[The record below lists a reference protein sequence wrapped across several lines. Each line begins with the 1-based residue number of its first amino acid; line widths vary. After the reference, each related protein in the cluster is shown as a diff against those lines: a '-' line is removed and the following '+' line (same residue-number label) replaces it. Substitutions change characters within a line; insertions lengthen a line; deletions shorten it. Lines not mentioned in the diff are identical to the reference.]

1 MKAQKKQ
8 LTIISFL
15 LLVLCLTGCRTSSV
29 PLEQATVELQNEE
42 DMETIQKQ
50 LDRFEGEEAYELEF
64 EKPHVEPKIYID
76 KNGYDIFDTKSAY
89 FVGEELE
96 SEFSIYNEEDGSIV
110 YRGKMIRVA
119 KDPIT
124 EKSVYKGDFSEV
136 KTPGVFYVQTAII
149 GRSYS
154 FSIEREHDKAILKII
169 SDQYLKQKPDEYFA
183 KGNRNEMKEP
193 LYGMLQICIA
203 KQLCETSYDEK
214 MTEKLSEYAKWLLE
228 WLKEAEKESLHFSV
242 EENLL
247 LSTVFSQTAE
257 ALSESNDQLSDSCQ
271 VQAKICYDQAK
282 LLSDSSDVYH
292 TAEGMA
298 AASLYKTTG
307 NAGYHN
313 VIKAIHKEHRQRKQQ
328 ESNETNAGTDD
339 SDKKQLSENT
349 IQKDDMC
356 MEDVYQN
363 FLAAYYYMTTEKS
376 EDITICEDM
385 MSEFMNDCTGYLD
398 HSASAAFGL
407 TREITEEE
415 TIETQIL
422 YDATQLAVADY
433 IVVSREYRNVCRQQM
448 HYLLHDRGI
457 EELDAGKLA
466 ALWLIMSIISR

>member
-15 LLVLCLTGCRTSSV
+15 LLVLCLTGCRATYV
-29 PLEQATVELQNEE
+29 PLEQATAELQNEE

-96 SEFSIYNEEDGSIV
+96 SEFSIYNEEDDSIV
-110 YRGKMIRVA
+110 YTGKMIRVA

-124 EKSVYKGDFSEV
+124 KKSVYKGDFSEV

-169 SDQYLKQKPDEYFA
+169 SDQYLGQKPDEYFA
-183 KGNRNEMKEP
+183 KGNRNEIQES

-228 WLKEAEKESLHFSV
+228 WLKEAEKESRHFSA
-242 EENLL
+242 EENFL

-257 ALSESNDQLSDSCQ
+257 ALSESNNQLSDSCQ

-282 LLSDSSDVYH
+282 LLSDTSDLYH

-313 VIKAIHKEHRQRKQQ
+313 VIKAIHKERRQKTRQ
-328 ESNETNAGTDD
+328 ESDEPNTGDD
-339 SDKKQLSENT
+339 DFDKKQLSENT
-349 IQKDDMC
+349 VQTDVMC

-376 EDITICEDM
+376 VDITICEEM

-448 HYLLHDRGI
+448 HYLLHNRGI